1 MRTPTL
7 LMCAVLLAAAPAAG
21 QMTPIERQRVVAHLE
36 MTSSWLADEIAGLSA
51 AQLAFKPAPNAW
63 SILEVLDHLVV
74 VGPVYWKDLQAA
86 VAAPPRPGA
95 STNDD
100 DDILWY
106 GIDRGFRE
114 QAIPSEVPKGEVR
127 SRDAAMAAYR
137 ANHTRV
143 LEYARTTK
151 DDLRAHVVPR
161 QSSDAYQW
169 LLLIS
174 THEQRHV
181 LQIREIK
188 RHPQYP
194 RR

>member
-1 MRTPTL
+1 MKLTAL
-7 LMCAVLLAAAPAAG
+7 VGVLLIAAAPAAG
-21 QMTPIERQRVVAHLE
+21 QMTALERQRVVAHLE
-36 MTSSWLADEIAGLSA
+36 MTSAWLTDEVAGLTP
-51 AQLAFKPAPNAW
+51 AQLTFKPAPASW

-74 VGPVYWKDLQAA
+74 VGPIYWSDLQAA
-86 VAAPPRPGA
+86 VAAPAKPGL
-95 STNDD
+95 SRNDD

-114 QAIPSEVPKGEVR
+114 QAIPGEIPKGQVQ
-127 SRDAAMAAYR
+127 SRDAAMEAYR
-137 ANHTRV
+137 RNHARL

-181 LQIREIK
+181 LQIRDIK
-188 RHPQYP
+188 RHPAFP
-194 RR
+194 R